1 MDIENEITRIIDETI
16 KIIDFIDNISTP
28 IVEEES
34 LPMIKSLL
42 DIREK
47 NIHQLFKSY
56 SAEELTLFSNQLN
69 RLNNLDK
76 QLINA
81 AAQAKEIMAKQILKQ
96 KNNSKATNAYTNNT

>member
-1 MDIENEITRIIDETI
+1 MDIENEITRIINETI
-16 KIIDFIDNISTP
+16 ELIDFIDNISTP

-34 LPMIKSLL
+34 FPIIKSLL

-47 NIHQLFKSY
+47 NIHQLFKSH
-56 SAEELTLFSNQLN
+56 STEELTPFSNQLN

-76 QLINA
+76 KLVNT
-81 AAQAKEIMAKQILKQ
+81 AAQAKEVMAKQILKQ